1 MFCSKTEEVLWGYE
15 MAFVHFVQVQGTG
28 SKFSYKDAQ
37 SEVESSAGT
46 WVMC

>member
-1 MFCSKTEEVLWGYE
+1 MALWD

-28 SKFSYKDAQ
+28 SKFSCEDAQ
-37 SEVESSAGT
+37 SQLKSSAGT